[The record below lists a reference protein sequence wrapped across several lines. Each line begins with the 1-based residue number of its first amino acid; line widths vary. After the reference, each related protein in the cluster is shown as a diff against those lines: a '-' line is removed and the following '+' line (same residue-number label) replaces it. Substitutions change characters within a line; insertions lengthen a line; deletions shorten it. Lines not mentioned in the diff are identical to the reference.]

1 MAKRLPIDNTPPQ
14 VREFLKQLD
23 VEKAEY
29 VLEIEGKP
37 VAGVVSPRQVEQIT
51 RRREQILALLRQSW
65 KRNRAV
71 QDEGLNQAVTEAIQ
85 NVRQPRTSGRSF

>member
-23 VEKAEY
+23 VEKGEY

-37 VAGVVSPRQVEQIT
+37 VAGVVSPRQVEQIAQ
-51 RRREQILALLRQSW
+51 RREEILTLLRRSW
-65 KRNRAV
+65 ERNRAV
-71 QDEGLNQAVTEAIQ
+71 PEEEVNQAVTEAIQ
-85 NVRQPRTSGRSF
+85 EVRQKRTSGSS